1 MITVEETIEV
11 DVSCDD
17 AYEQWARFEEF
28 PEFMER
34 VAEVIQLDDTRLHF
48 RADLGGDEEEWY
60 AEVIEAVPGE
70 RIAWRRTVG
79 PVLAYFVRLAPLA
92 DGGTRVSLMIEW
104 DSRLLYHQPPSAVH
118 ERVRRDLQRF
128 KARVERDAVSP
139 WVARAI
145 EGPTATV

>member
-1 MITVEETIEV
+1 MITVEEAIEV
-11 DVSCDD
+11 EVSPDE
-17 AYEQWARFEEF
+17 AYAQWTRFEEF

-34 VAEVIQLDDTRLHF
+34 VAEVIQIDDKRLHF

-79 PVLAYFVRLAPLA
+79 PVLAYFVKLSPTA
-92 DGGTRVSLMIEW
+92 DGGTRVSLMVEW
-104 DSRLLYHQPPSAVH
+104 DSRLLCHQPPSAVH
-118 ERVRRDLQRF
+118 ERVRRDLAAF

-139 WVARAI
+139 WMARAI
-145 EGPTATV
+145 EGPSATV